1 MNVVFRIDASKDNGI
16 GHLFRCKNLA
26 SSLINRG
33 AKVHF
38 IMRYFDTEFRK
49 FLKLR
54 EHKVSFLPKK
64 KIFLK
69 MDHEN

>member
-54 EHKVSFLPKK
+54 KENKKIKK
-64 KIFLK
+64 KLALY
-69 MDHEN
+69 HYQV